1 MCSNIWIESWVDW
14 LYLEMFFYM
23 IDMLGAWIIEFIFC
37 MLKLIMA
44 IRYPISVKTKEIYR
58 HDSVNNCLVDVL

>member
-1 MCSNIWIESWVDW
+1 
-14 LYLEMFFYM
+14 M
-23 IDMLGAWIIEFIFC
+23 IDMLGAWIIELIFC